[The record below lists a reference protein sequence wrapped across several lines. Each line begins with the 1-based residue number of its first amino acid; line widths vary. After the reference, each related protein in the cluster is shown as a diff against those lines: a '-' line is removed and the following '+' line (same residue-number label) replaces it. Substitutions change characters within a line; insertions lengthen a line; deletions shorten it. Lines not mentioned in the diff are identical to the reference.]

1 MTYLANG
8 IIEYYV
14 CPVCGARVNQLRRGR
29 CTSCYQAWVESQPVA
44 VGATC
49 RVCGERRRS
58 HLQRVEL
65 LGRWFTMCHI
75 CAYRA
80 VRLDPMPKHI
90 EGVRLAL
97 ARDRRFTERRNGLP
111 DTRTFKRERR
121 VGERRVIEL
130 SAEDLLY
137 DDDEMFLDY
146 DEPIEGEVTGVFQK
160 VSAEELASDSGDPAN
175 VELEL

>member
-29 CTSCYQAWVESQPVA
+29 CTSCYQAWMESQPVA
-44 VGATC
+44 VGASC
-49 RVCGERRRS
+49 RVCGERRRA

-75 CAYRA
+75 CAYRS
-80 VRLDPMPKHI
+80 VRLDPMPPHI
-90 EGVRLAL
+90 EGVRAEL
-97 ARDRRFTERRNGLP
+97 ARDRRFTDRREDRADP
-111 DTRTFKRERR
+111 RTFKRERR
-121 VGERRVIEL
+121 VGERRVILL
-130 SAEDLLY
+130 SESDLLY
-137 DDDEMFLDY
+137 DDEDMFLDY

-160 VSAEELASDSGDPAN
+160 VTREELVAEGDPAD
-175 VELEL
+175 VQLEL

>member
-1 MTYLANG
+1 MDYLANG
-8 IIEYYV
+8 IIEYFV

-29 CTSCYQAWVESQPVA
+29 CTSCYNHWMESQPVA
-44 VGATC
+44 VGASC

-75 CAYRA
+75 CAYRSH
-80 VRLDPMPKHI
+80 RLDPMPRHI

-97 ARDRRFTERRNGLP
+97 ARDRRFTERRQEEKT
-111 DTRTFKRERR
+111 DARTFRRERR
-121 VGERRVIEL
+121 VGERRVILL
-130 SAEDLLY
+130 SEEDLLY

-146 DEPIEGEVTGVFQK
+146 DEPIEGEVTGVYQK
-160 VSAEELASDSGDPAN
+160 VTAEELVAEGDPAH
-175 VELEL
+175 VELEF